1 MGSARFDIDHPGIH
15 KFVDLANFQLFIQ
28 RNLLPPERSK
38 LYLPTNPVPIDHLP
52 LLLLF
57 FLLLLLTDPLIL
69 HPALMPDP
77 KGPTNNNLL
86 PVINLRVIPYI
97 LHHKLLIILLKFI
110 FLAGWLA
117 GLLFVAIEAV
127 VQLLYATA
135 DLDDVFDS
143 GFAASHCLQ
152 VGQVRLLGHL
162 QPDYGGVWR
171 RVYGWWMGAGL
182 EAGSEGQ
189 SVRGEALQGVSG

>member
-1 MGSARFDIDHPGIH
+1 LGSARFDIDHPGIH
-15 KFVDLANFQLFIQ
+15 KFVDLADLQLFIQ
-28 RNLLPPERSK
+28 RNMLPPERSK
-38 LYLPTNPVPIDHLP
+38 LYLPTNPVPINHLP
-52 LLLLF
+52 LLLLLF
-57 FLLLLLTDPLIL
+57 FLLLLPTDPLIL
-69 HPALMPDP
+69 HPALMPNP
-77 KGPTNNNLL
+77 KRPTNNNLL

-143 GFAASHCLQ
+143 GFAASHRLQ
-152 VGQVRLLGHL
+152 VGQVWLLGHL
-162 QPDYGGVWR
+162 
-171 RVYGWWMGAGL
+171 
-182 EAGSEGQ
+182 
-189 SVRGEALQGVSG
+189 